1 MIGIFPNKPKYAY
14 QLVPSAMVEYTKN
27 NPLTYTLSLRLRYED
42 AIWGGRAYRSDD
54 AASISIGMYLTSNI
68 AFNYA
73 FEYPTSAITGLS
85 SSTHEIIFAI
95 KLNNKNYSRAYVW

>member
-1 MIGIFPNKPKYAY
+1 MIGITLNKPKYAF
-14 QLVPSAMVEYTKN
+14 QLVPSAMVEYTNN

-42 AIWGGRAYRSDD
+42 AIWGGLAYRSGD
-54 AASISIGMYLTSNI
+54 AASFSIGMYLTTNV

-73 FEYPTSAITGLS
+73 FEYPLSAITGLS

-95 KLNNKNYSRAYVW
+95 KLNNNNYSRAYLW